1 MRLYEKKINS
11 EAFCLSLYTS
21 VFSYSTVIFELINDL
36 VLVAL
41 LASDLIWLP
50 DLCKWWWKDRDI
62 RISLL

>member
-11 EAFCLSLYTS
+11 EAFFLSLYTS
-21 VFSYSTVIFELINDL
+21 GFSYFTVIFELINDL

-50 DLCKWWWKDRDI
+50 DLCK
-62 RISLL
+62 